1 MEKYIF
7 NSELF
12 AIVIRNSFDKE
23 GITFFT
29 EESLSQQLAYM
40 SHPKGKLIQP
50 HIHKPIERTVSYTQ
64 EVLIIKD
71 GILKVDFFS
80 EEQTYL
86 ESILL
91 NKGDIILLIKGGHGF
106 SVIEDVKMIEVKQG
120 PYAGDKDKIRF

>member
-7 NSELF
+7 NNELF

-80 EEQTYL
+80 EEQTFL
-86 ESILL
+86 ESTLL

-120 PYAGDKDKIRF
+120 PYAGDRDKIRF

>member
-7 NSELF
+7 NEELF
-12 AIVIRNSFDKE
+12 AIVIRNTFDKE

-29 EESLSQQLAYM
+29 DETLSQQLAYM
-40 SHPKGKLIQP
+40 NHPKGKVIQP
-50 HIHKPIERTVSYTQ
+50 HIHKPIERTVAYTQ

-71 GILKVDFFS
+71 GILKVNFYS
-80 EEQTYL
+80 EDQTYL

-91 NKGDIILLIKGGHGF
+91 KKGDTILLIKGGHGF

-120 PYAGDKDKIRF
+120 PYAGDNDKIKF

>member
-1 MEKYIF
+1 MEEYIF
-7 NSELF
+7 DGELF
-12 AIVIRNSFDKE
+12 AIVVRNTFDKE

-29 EESLSQQLAYM
+29 DENLSQQLAYM
-40 SHPKGKLIQP
+40 SHPRGKTIQP
-50 HIHKPIERTVSYTQ
+50 HLHRPIERTVAYTQ

-71 GILKVDFFS
+71 GILKVNFYS
-80 EEQTYL
+80 EQQTYL

-91 NKGDIILLIKGGHGF
+91 KKGDIILLIKGGHGF

>member
-7 NSELF
+7 NNELF
-12 AIVIRNSFDKE
+12 AIVIRESFDKE

-64 EVLIIKD
+64 EFLIIKD
-71 GILKVDFFS
+71 GILN
-80 EEQTYL
+80 TYK
-86 ESILL
+86 EYL
-91 NKGDIILLIKGGHGF
+91 NF
-106 SVIEDVKMIEVKQG
+106 Q
-120 PYAGDKDKIRF
+120 

>member
-91 NKGDIILLIKGGHGF
+91 NKGGHGF